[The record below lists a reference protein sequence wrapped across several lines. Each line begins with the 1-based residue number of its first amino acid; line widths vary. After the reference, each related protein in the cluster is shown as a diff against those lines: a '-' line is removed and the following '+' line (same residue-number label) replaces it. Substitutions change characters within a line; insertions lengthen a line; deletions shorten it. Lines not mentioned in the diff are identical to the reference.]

1 MNGYNAHVKG
11 ARTLLGWAIENL
23 LKNSIDAC
31 SHKKSEIKIL
41 LSKDSNHVNLDV
53 MDDGEGISKSN
64 WKNIFNAGYS
74 KKKKGWGLGLSLTKR
89 IIEKTIVIACGT
101 LSKKDFSLIFFF
113 VIFKDQ
119 GYL

>member
-31 SHKKSEIKIL
+31 SHKKSKIKIL
-41 LSKDSNHVNLDV
+41 LSKDSSYVNLDV

-89 IIEKTIVIACGT
+89 IIEKLKPKNIISCNHY
-101 LSKKDFSLIFFF
+101 KEIFNLM
-113 VIFKDQ
+113 V
-119 GYL
+119 LNSE